1 MELNNIYVGSS
12 PSKDSKFRVDLV
24 RTSVK
29 FPKEHVAVEAIGS
42 YIGVENVTGRSR
54 IRIGIEQF
62 CYLRRY
68 VVIEILKI
76 VVENEVCI
84 GISSEESLIETVE
97 SGKHLSNKQIS

>member
-1 MELNNIYVGSS
+1 MELDNVCIGSS
-12 PSKDSKFRVDLV
+12 LSKDSKFGVDLV
-24 RTSVK
+24 STSMK

-42 YIGVENVTGRSR
+42 YIGVENVTGR

-68 VVIEILKI
+68 VVIKILKI

-97 SGKHLSNKQIS
+97 SGKHFSNKQIS